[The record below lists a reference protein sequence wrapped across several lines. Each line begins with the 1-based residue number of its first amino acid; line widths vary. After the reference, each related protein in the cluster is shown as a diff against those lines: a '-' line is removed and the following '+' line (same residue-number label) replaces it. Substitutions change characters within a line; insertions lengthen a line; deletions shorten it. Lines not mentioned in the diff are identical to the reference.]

1 MSPASYNR
9 AVGHI
14 IESASSGRAKCR
26 GCDRKI
32 ARDEL
37 RFGERQPNA
46 FGDGEMT
53 LWFHLVCA
61 AYKRPEPLLEV
72 LGDEV
77 ADAHCLETAA
87 QFTIDHPHLPR
98 LSGAEPAP
106 TGRARCRACK
116 EMIEKDSWRIR
127 LSYFED
133 FRFAPSG
140 FIHAGCAASYFDTTE
155 LGDRLL
161 HFSPELTPDDI
172 AALQTAIEAET

>member
-1 MSPASYNR
+1 M
-9 AVGHI
+9 GHV
-14 IESASSGRAKCR
+14 IETASSGRAKCR

-32 ARDEL
+32 GKDEQ
-37 RFGERQPNA
+37 RFGERQPNP

-61 AYKRPEPLLEV
+61 AYKRPELLLEV
-72 LGDEV
+72 LDDTIE
-77 ADAHCLETAA
+77 DAHCLRTAA
-87 QFTIDHPHLPR
+87 EFTIAHPRLPR

-116 EMIEKDSWRIR
+116 DMIEKDSWRIR
-127 LSYFED
+127 LTYFED

-140 FIHAGCAASYFDTTE
+140 FIHASCAGDYFDTTE

-161 HFSPELTPDDI
+161 HFSPELTPEDI
-172 AALQTAIEAET
+172 AALQSAIDSGAG